1 MNLRDLKYLVALADH
16 RHFGRAA
23 EASFVSQPTLS
34 TQIKKLE
41 EELGVVLIERG
52 PRKLMLTEVGEA
64 IAERARDVLNEVEQ
78 IREEARRHRDPEAG
92 SFRLGLF
99 PTIGPYLLPHV
110 MPNLRARF
118 PQMELYL
125 IEEKTEVLLD
135 QLRRGHID
143 AAVLALPLEEKS
155 FEQELLFEEPFVLC
169 APADQPA
176 PKHLPV
182 QLFDLQANSLLLL
195 EEGHCMRD
203 QALEVCERA
212 GARER
217 QGFRATSLETLRQ
230 MVAAGVGVTLLP
242 VLSVQPPVAS
252 NPALRI
258 VAFEEPS
265 PKRSLGLIWRRQ
277 SARAN
282 LMPMLAEVLRS
293 LPEGL
298 LSTESFNSE

>member
-1 MNLRDLKYLVALADH
+1 
-16 RHFGRAA
+16 
-23 EASFVSQPTLS
+23 
-34 TQIKKLE
+34 
-41 EELGVVLIERG
+41 
-52 PRKLMLTEVGEA
+52 
-64 IAERARDVLNEVEQ
+64 
-78 IREEARRHRDPEAG
+78 
-92 SFRLGLF
+92 
-99 PTIGPYLLPHV
+99 
-110 MPNLRARF
+110 
-118 PQMELYL
+118 
-125 IEEKTEVLLD
+125 
-135 QLRRGHID
+135 
-143 AAVLALPLEEKS
+143 
-155 FEQELLFEEPFVLC
+155 
-169 APADQPA
+169 
-176 PKHLPV
+176 
-182 QLFDLQANSLLLL
+182 
-195 EEGHCMRD
+195 MRD

>member
-1 MNLRDLKYLVALADH
+1 MRPITSGEPSCQEGEPRHREGTHRSHRAD
-16 RHFGRAA
+16 
-23 EASFVSQPTLS
+23 Q
-34 TQIKKLE
+34 
-41 EELGVVLIERG
+41 ERSG
-52 PRKLMLTEVGEA
+52 PR
-64 IAERARDVLNEVEQ
+64 
-78 IREEARRHRDPEAG
+78 
-92 SFRLGLF
+92 GLA
-99 PTIGPYLLPHV
+99 H
-110 MPNLRARF
+110 
-118 PQMELYL
+118 
-125 IEEKTEVLLD
+125 D
-135 QLRRGHID
+135 
-143 AAVLALPLEEKS
+143 
-155 FEQELLFEEPFVLC
+155 
-169 APADQPA
+169 
-176 PKHLPV
+176 
-182 QLFDLQANSLLLL
+182 
-195 EEGHCMRD
+195 
-203 QALEVCERA
+203 